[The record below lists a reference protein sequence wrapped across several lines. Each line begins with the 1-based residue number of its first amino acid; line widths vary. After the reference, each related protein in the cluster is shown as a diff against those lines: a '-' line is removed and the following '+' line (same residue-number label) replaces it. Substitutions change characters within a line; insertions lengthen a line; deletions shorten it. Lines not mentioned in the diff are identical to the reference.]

1 MGEMLLNVV
10 NEYALAEN
18 CSRLFLSTTPFLHRA
33 IRLYENLG
41 FKRIAEGPHDLYGT
55 PLFSMEK
62 TLIR

>member
-18 CSRLFLSTTPFLHRA
+18 CSRLFLSTTPFLHGA
-33 IRLYENLG
+33 IRLYENFG